1 MRNTVGAVSLL
12 VVSAFQVEQPGI
24 VESLMKAKAGYA
36 HRLLDAVVKGDLETA
51 RGQAFRLKAVAETA
65 DWNVMSTPDYA
76 RETEEFVRATD
87 RLLRAAETRNLDA
100 VALAYVQVTLS
111 CVRCHRYVRSHR

>member
-36 HRLLDAVVKGDLETA
+36 HRLLDAVVKGDLDTA